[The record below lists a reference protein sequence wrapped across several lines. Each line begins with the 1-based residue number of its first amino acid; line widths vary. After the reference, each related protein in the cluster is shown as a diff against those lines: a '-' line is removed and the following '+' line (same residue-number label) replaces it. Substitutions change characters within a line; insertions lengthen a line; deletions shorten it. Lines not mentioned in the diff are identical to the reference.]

1 MSTLPKH
8 LKNVRLES
16 RASSPKLPK
25 SRSVETFFLHS
36 AALFL
41 RFVAF
46 ILFFCPLLRSV
57 ASSGDTSWVENNP
70 SEVIVSFAAIADSA
84 VEMVRMARAHCQQI
98 VVSKFIEELQVSAGI
113 TGCFAFPFY
122 IPLVEMIL
130 FLQV

>member
-1 MSTLPKH
+1 
-8 LKNVRLES
+8 
-16 RASSPKLPK
+16 
-25 SRSVETFFLHS
+25 
-36 AALFL
+36 
-41 RFVAF
+41 
-46 ILFFCPLLRSV
+46 
-57 ASSGDTSWVENNP
+57 VENNP

-113 TGCFAFPFY
+113 TGCFAEFY